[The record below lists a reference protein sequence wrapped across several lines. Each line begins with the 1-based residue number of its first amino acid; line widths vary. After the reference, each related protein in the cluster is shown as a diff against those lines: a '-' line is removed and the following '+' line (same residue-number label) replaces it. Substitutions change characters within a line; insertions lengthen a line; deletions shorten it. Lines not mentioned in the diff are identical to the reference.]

1 MQIKIF
7 VVLTE
12 IEKLNDKALNYGIDN
27 TKTAKNILEIVNAK
41 NTIMEQLEFQKREL
55 IRLFKGLTIT
65 PNQIGYWYNEKGL
78 IETDKV
84 ETWNIYVDKA
94 LTEKLEYETVL
105 NQKTEI
111 AFQYLLFQIKQI
123 TQQKTL
129 AYAIDNE
136 IFFR

>member
-12 IEKLNDKALNYGIDN
+12 IEKLNDKALNYEIDN
-27 TKTAKNILEIVNAK
+27 TKTAKDILEIVNEK
-41 NTIMEQLEFQKREL
+41 NKLLENLEQQKRKL
-55 IRLFKGLTIT
+55 IKLFKGLTIT
-65 PNQIGYWYNEKGL
+65 LNQIGYWLNEKGF

-105 NQKTEI
+105 NQKTKTD
-111 AFQYLLFQIKQI
+111 FQYLLFQIKQI

-136 IFFR
+136 IFFL

>member
-7 VVLTE
+7 IVLTE
-12 IEKLNDKALNYGIDN
+12 IEKLNDKALNYEIDN
-27 TKTAKNILEIVNAK
+27 TKTAKDILEIVNEK
-41 NTIMEQLEFQKREL
+41 NKLLENLEFQKREL
-55 IRLFKGLTIT
+55 IRLFKGLTET
-65 PNQIGYWYNEKGL
+65 KNQKGYWLNEKGF

-105 NQKTEI
+105 NQKTKTD
-111 AFQYLLFQIKQI
+111 FQYLLFQIKQI

-136 IFFR
+136 IFFL